1 MATFTGYL
9 RARSDDEL
17 VALLR
22 LRPDL
27 AAPAP
32 STLSSL
38 AVRATSR
45 SSLDRA
51 LASVDAGVL
60 QVLEAVVALDE
71 SGPVSSAQLVRAV
84 AGVDDPVG
92 AAAVEQALRSAQARA
107 LVFPEEPSPDAP
119 LHPSPGLPEA
129 LGPYPAGLAP
139 VDHHRAVHPPTDPD
153 VVRALL
159 DEAPAGARQVLDAL
173 TWGPPVG
180 LSPSPGSPSAT
191 AVSWLVRRGLL
202 VPGDNRHVLLPRAV
216 ALALRDGRTHRR
228 PAAAPPVPTEAAVR
242 PPALVAAESA
252 SAGERV
258 ARLVARLTRS
268 WEQSPP
274 PVLRAGGL
282 GVRELKRTAA
292 ALELDEGEAA
302 FVVELAG
309 AAGFV
314 ADDGEEV
321 PSFVPTV
328 AVDDWWSLDLA
339 GRWAALA
346 RTWLTSPR
354 AAWLVGTRDERGALR
369 GALDPELVRA
379 WAPRLRAT
387 VLGALAEVAP
397 GTALTAAQV
406 LDVLRWR
413 TPRSV
418 PPLNAV
424 DAVLLEAGRLG
435 VLGAGALS
443 DAGRALITGGDPAE
457 ALGAAL
463 PAAVDEVLL
472 QGDLTGIVPG
482 RPSAALEDLLD
493 RTARVESRGGAV
505 TVRFTADSVRAAL
518 DAGSTADAL
527 LAELAEHSR
536 GAVPQPLEYLV
547 RDAARRHGRLR
558 AGSASSYLRAD
569 DPALLAGL
577 VEDARF
583 TGLGLVALAPT
594 VLVAQAGTRELVEA
608 LRAAGLAPVAE
619 GPDGQVLHLM
629 PEVRRV
635 GRRGAAAA
643 RRRAA
648 DAAAVVGP
656 QEAQPTERLA
666 ALVPRLRRADE
677 DQVPAVP
684 TPVAPGRQPQRAG
697 SGTADPAGALVLL
710 REAAAERTP
719 VWVELVG
726 PQGLTEKR
734 LLRPVL
740 VEGGRVR
747 AVDPAREAELTIA
760 VHRIASV
767 TREEESP

>member
-27 AAPAP
+27 AAPSP

-71 SGPVSSAQLVRAV
+71 SGQVSAAQVVRAV
-84 AGVDDPVG
+84 AGHDDAASV
-92 AAAVEQALRSAQARA
+92 AAVEASLRSAQERA
-107 LVFPEEPSPDAP
+107 LVFPEDTAPDAA

-159 DEAPAGARQVLDAL
+159 DDAPAGARQVLDAL

-191 AVSWLVRRGLL
+191 AVTWLLRHGLL

-216 ALALRDGRTHRR
+216 ALTLRGGRTHRR
-228 PAAAPPVPTEAAVR
+228 PATAPPLPSDAVVR
-242 PPALVAAESA
+242 PEALVAAESA
-252 SAGERV
+252 AAGERA

-282 GVRELKRTAA
+282 GVRELKRTASL
-292 ALELDEGEAA
+292 LELDEGEAA

-328 AVDDWWSLDLA
+328 AVDDWWGQDVA
-339 GRWAALA
+339 ERWAALA

-354 AAWLVGTRDERGALR
+354 AAWLVGTRDERSALR
-369 GALDPELVRA
+369 AALDPELVRA

-387 VLGALAEVAP
+387 VLGTLADAGRGVV
-397 GTALTAAQV
+397 LTAPQV
-406 LDVLRWR
+406 LEVLRWR

-418 PPLNAV
+418 PPTSAV
-424 DAVLLEAGRLG
+424 EAVLLEAGRLG

-443 DAGRALITGGDPAE
+443 DAGRALVAGDDAAA
-457 ALGAAL
+457 ALAAAL

-518 DAGSTADAL
+518 DAGATADAL
-527 LAELAEHSR
+527 LAELASHAR
-536 GAVPQPLEYLV
+536 GPVPQPLDYLV

-558 AGSASSYLRAD
+558 AGAAASYLRAD

-577 VEDARF
+577 VDDPRF
-583 TGLGLVALAPT
+583 ADLGLVALAPT
-594 VLVAQAGTRELVEA
+594 VLVAQGSTRELVEA
-608 LRAAGLAPVAE
+608 LREAGLAPVAE
-619 GPDGQVLHLM
+619 GPDGQVLHLT

-656 QEAQPTERLA
+656 QEALPADRLQ

-677 DQVPAVP
+677 DRSAPAP
-684 TPVAPGRQPQRAG
+684 TPVTPGRQAKATTA
-697 SGTADPAGALVLL
+697 GTADPAGALVLL
-710 REAAAERTP
+710 REAAAERAP